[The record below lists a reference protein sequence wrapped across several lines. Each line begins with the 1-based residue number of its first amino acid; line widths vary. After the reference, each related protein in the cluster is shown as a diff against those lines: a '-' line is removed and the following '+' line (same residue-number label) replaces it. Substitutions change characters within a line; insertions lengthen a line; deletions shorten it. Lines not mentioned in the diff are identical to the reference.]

1 MVTNEE
7 RREVAEKIRK
17 AAQHDFLGFPCFTS
31 ITVER
36 LFNLEVKGTI
46 LGVNSYTRE
55 SAMRMAD
62 LIEPEPERTC
72 HFEPDVIEVLLDE
85 DGNEILDADGNE
97 IETGEP
103 AEDCSAFEC
112 SECGY
117 PMIFDPD
124 IGWFD
129 YWSPYKPHFKYCP
142 NCGAKVVE

>member
-1 MVTNEE
+1 MPTNEE
-7 RREVAEKIRK
+7 RRECAKKLREIELVKLPDASSELEEIHN
-17 AAQHDFLGFPCFTS
+17 AIGCWFGQDHFSQEFND
-31 ITVER
+31 R
-36 LFNLEVKGTI
+36 L
-46 LGVNSYTRE
+46 
-55 SAMRMAD
+55 AD

-142 NCGAKVVE
+142 NCGARVIQE

>member
-1 MVTNEE
+1 MPTNEV
-7 RREVAEKIRK
+7 RRDAARRLREIGKEIGEGALLWYHISK
-17 AAQHDFLGFPCFTS
+17 A
-31 ITVER
+31 
-36 LFNLEVKGTI
+36 
-46 LGVNSYTRE
+46 LGVDLTIGGE
-55 SAMRMAD
+55 SAANVLAD

-142 NCGAKVVE
+142 NCGAKVIHDELHD

>member
-1 MVTNEE
+1 MPTNEE
-7 RREVAEKIRK
+7 RREAVKRLREDARLGALPFI
-17 AAQHDFLGFPCFTS
+17 DFLGAVAYDVA
-31 ITVER
+31 VER
-36 LFNLEVKGTI
+36 DER
-46 LGVNSYTRE
+46 GVLNRL
-55 SAMRMAD
+55 AD